1 MYYIKYNLIELLIFN
16 KEVIMKKSLFV
27 LCVLLMLTGCSSK
40 EEQKSDVTQENI
52 HETVKTIEPV
62 DRIPVKVIKLLP
74 MDFIEYGNYY
84 GKVSGIKKVILI
96 SKTGGTIESISANEG
111 DLVKKGQSLAAIDTA
126 KAENMYNIAVL
137 NEKISRENYN
147 TFKSFLKSGSTSS
160 LKVDESHLKW
170 LESKDR
176 LFDAEKMKDSAF
188 CISPIDGTVVS
199 KGIKQFQEISPGSQ
213 TFVIE
218 DLTKMRITVGIPE
231 SEITGVKEKNTAEV
245 TFGTFPGRIWKG
257 TLVSFSRRSSEQN
270 LSYEAEIEI
279 DNMDGTILS
288 GSTAK
293 VKLLRNIHKN
303 QLVIPVETLK
313 TMGNKSYAMVLD
325 KDKIVRREVV
335 TGSSNSTDIIAL
347 SGLNDGDVIVKEGI
361 HLVNNGSL
369 VKVID

>member
-1 MYYIKYNLIELLIFN
+1 MIFI

-40 EEQKSDVTQENI
+40 EEHITDVNQQNI
-52 HETVKTIEPV
+52 HETVETV

-84 GKVSGIKKVILI
+84 GKVSGIKRVILI
-96 SKTGGTIESISANEG
+96 SKTGGTVESISANEG
-111 DLVKKGQSLAAIDTA
+111 DLIKKGQSLAAIDTA
-126 KAENMYNIAVL
+126 KAENIYNIAVL

-160 LKVDESHLKW
+160 LKVDESHLNW
-170 LESKDR
+170 LESEGK
-176 LFDAEKMKDSAF
+176 LIDAEKMRDSAF
-188 CISPIDGTVVS
+188 CISPINGTVVS
-199 KGIKQFQEISPGSQ
+199 KGIKQFQEIGPGSQ

-231 SEITGVKEKNTAEV
+231 SEITGVKENNTAEV

-270 LSYEAEIEI
+270 LNFEAEIEI
-279 DNMDGTILS
+279 DNMDGTVLS

-293 VKLLRNIHKN
+293 VKLLRNIHKD

-313 TMGNKSYAMVLD
+313 TLGNKSFAMVLD
-325 KDKIVRREVV
+325 KDQIVRREVT

-347 SGLNDGDVIVKEGI
+347 SGLNNGDVIVKEGI